1 MALAFSMQAEIS
13 TTTLNIIFLM
23 QIVQFVSVLLVCHRL
38 LILYEALS
46 AILILAV
53 KREKCSVLK
62 FTSM

>member
-1 MALAFSMQAEIS
+1 
-13 TTTLNIIFLM
+13 M

-62 FTSM
+62 SMNMLKIYCLIRSLKS